1 MIIDG
6 ERVYA
11 CTDCLDTGWV
21 SAVDPVCW
29 PKSIRTVAVVCLCQR
44 GDAIVE
50 ARAKH
55 KRRKV
60 ARTTARTIIH
70 RPGMNRADVEK
81 ELELIRQLPVAGVD
95 EYVQSELD
103 F

>member
-6 ERVYA
+6 ERVYT

-21 SAVDPVCW
+21 SAVDPVYW
-29 PKSIRTVAVVCLCQR
+29 PKSIRTVAVACLCPR
-44 GDAIVE
+44 GDAIID

-55 KRRKV
+55 KRRSV

-70 RPGMNRADVEK
+70 RPGMTRADVLK
-81 ELELIRQLPVAGVD
+81 ELELIRQLPSAVAE